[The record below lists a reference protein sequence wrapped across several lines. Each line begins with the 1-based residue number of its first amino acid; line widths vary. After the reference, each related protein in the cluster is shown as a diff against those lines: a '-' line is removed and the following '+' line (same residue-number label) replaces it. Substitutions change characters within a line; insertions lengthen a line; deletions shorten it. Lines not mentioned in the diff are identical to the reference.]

1 MIGLTEAYDALTH
14 WLGESHRPL
23 ILSHR
28 RPDGDALGAMTALS
42 RALRARGCE
51 PLPTLFGAPPPRY
64 GFLDPGAAW
73 HDWEAQREIL
83 GEDCD
88 GVIVVDT
95 CALAQLEPAAQFLA
109 GAPRTLVIDHHV
121 TRDPLGTRAGDLRVF
136 DETASATSL
145 MIHEWARRANIA
157 LDAPLREAL
166 FVGIA
171 TDTGWFRFSNAD
183 ARTLRAAADLLGDD
197 LDGNRLYN
205 LIYQQE
211 PAAKLRLVSHV
222 LSRMELHAD
231 GRLAVLF
238 LRPADFEATGADDT
252 MTEDLVNEP
261 SRLGGVEATLLFTQ
275 EADDLV
281 RVNFRSKSTLDV
293 SELARRFGGGGHA
306 RAAGARLMG
315 AWERNVPRVIAETI
329 AAL

>member
-1 MIGLTEAYDALTH
+1 
-14 WLGESHRPL
+14 
-23 ILSHR
+23 
-28 RPDGDALGAMTALS
+28 
-42 RALRARGCE
+42 
-51 PLPTLFGAPPPRY
+51 
-64 GFLDPGAAW
+64 
-73 HDWEAQREIL
+73 
-83 GEDCD
+83 
-88 GVIVVDT
+88 
-95 CALAQLEPAAQFLA
+95 
-109 GAPRTLVIDHHV
+109 
-121 TRDPLGTRAGDLRVF
+121 
-136 DETASATSL
+136 
-145 MIHEWARRANIA
+145 
-157 LDAPLREAL
+157 
-166 FVGIA
+166 
-171 TDTGWFRFSNAD
+171 
-183 ARTLRAAADLLGDD
+183 
-197 LDGNRLYN
+197 
-205 LIYQQE
+205 
-211 PAAKLRLVSHV
+211 
-222 LSRMELHAD
+222 MELHAD